1 VTALRISGH
10 ASNGTLAMVP
20 GVPVRLP
27 TRSRR
32 PEPTWPGPPIRSND
46 TVGRTV
52 VEDYWNEHTVNSTS
66 FRTAR
71 DSARYL
77 EGRARQY
84 PLFREYMDIPGAHAG
99 ESILDYGC
107 GPGDDL
113 VEFSLGSGAARITGV
128 DASRTALGLA
138 AARLSLHAEAQDRV
152 ELVHVPEGEVAV
164 PLPDGSVDY
173 VHSGGVIHHT
183 SDPATVLRELRRLV
197 KPGGRGRIMVYN
209 RHSVWFQLFVPYI
222 LQLRAGKHAGLS
234 VEDAFE
240 RTTDGEDC
248 PISRAYAPDA
258 FVAMCRD
265 AGFDATFVGG
275 YFHRFELRW
284 MRHARRALADDRLPA
299 EHREFI
305 TALERDDR
313 GRPTYRG
320 RHAGIG
326 GCYVVTPI

>member
-1 VTALRISGH
+1 
-10 ASNGTLAMVP
+10 MVR
-20 GVPVRLP
+20 GVPVHLP

-32 PEPTWPGPPIRSND
+32 PEPTWEGPPIRSQD
-46 TVGRTV
+46 TSDATD
-52 VEDYWNEHTVNSTS
+52 VEAYWNEHTVNSTP

-77 EGRARQY
+77 DRRARQY

-99 ESILDYGC
+99 ESVLDYGC

-113 VEFSLGSGAARITGV
+113 VEFALGSSAARVTGA
-128 DASRTALGLA
+128 DASRTALRLA
-138 AARLSLHAEAQDRV
+138 AARLSLHAEAAGRV

-164 PLPDGSVDY
+164 PLDDASVDY

-183 SDPATVLRELRRLV
+183 SDPGTVLRELRRV
-197 KPGGRGRIMVYN
+197 VRPAGRGRIMVYN

-222 LQLRAGKHAGLS
+222 LQLRAGKDAGLT
-234 VEDAFE
+234 VEDAFQ

-248 PISRAYAPDA
+248 PISRAYAPDT
-258 FVAMCRD
+258 FVGMCRD

-305 TALERDDR
+305 SALERDDR
-313 GRPTYRG
+313 GRPMYRG

-326 GCYVVTPI
+326 GCYAVTPA